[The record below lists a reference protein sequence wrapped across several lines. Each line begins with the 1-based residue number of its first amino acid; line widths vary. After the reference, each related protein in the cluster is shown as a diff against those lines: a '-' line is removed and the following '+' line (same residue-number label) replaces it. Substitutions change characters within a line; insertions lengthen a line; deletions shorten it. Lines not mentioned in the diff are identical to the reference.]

1 MDYTVSK
8 LIEVESVIQ
17 KYDSDIA
24 SVFSSVGLGSRGQV
38 NRGYISIR
46 LKEKGERDRSQ
57 TEIMELLKQD
67 LSSLSGVRAFP
78 AGVSIA
84 RGNRSEKLQFS
95 LIGPGIEN
103 VSSLADQLNE
113 KLSLI
118 DGMGNIDLDLQL
130 NLPQM
135 ILDIDREKAASFGIS
150 AEQIADSVSILSNGY
165 DIAKYNDDPGDG
177 QRYEIRVKAKE
188 GSFENI

>member
-67 LSSLSGVRAFP
+67 LVIAIWGKGFP
-78 AGVSIA
+78 C
-84 RGNRSEKLQFS
+84 RSVYCQRK
-95 LIGPGIEN
+95 
-103 VSSLADQLNE
+103 
-113 KLSLI
+113 
-118 DGMGNIDLDLQL
+118 
-130 NLPQM
+130 
-135 ILDIDREKAASFGIS
+135 SFRKIT
-150 AEQIADSVSILSNGY
+150 ILSHWSWN
-165 DIAKYNDDPGDG
+165 
-177 QRYEIRVKAKE
+177 
-188 GSFENI
+188 

>member
-1 MDYTVSK
+1 MKHRLKILLITLLIVLTSGFFFKSAKKEFVPETDESRFTVTFKTPLGSNMDYTVSK
-8 LIEVESVIQ
+8 LIEVESIIQ

-46 LKEKGERDRSQ
+46 LKEKSQRERSQ
-57 TEIMELLKQD
+57 TVIMGLLKKD
-67 LSSLSGVRAFP
+67 LASLSGVRAFP

-118 DGMGNIDLDLQL
+118 DGMVTLIWIS
-130 NLPQM
+130 NL
-135 ILDIDREKAASFGIS
+135 IYHK
-150 AEQIADSVSILSNGY
+150 
-165 DIAKYNDDPGDG
+165 
-177 QRYEIRVKAKE
+177 
-188 GSFENI
+188 